1 MLTNEL
7 FIAVFILY
15 KFKTHLKDFFNTSFP
30 LYNSCS
36 YLLKKCQSFLWVS
49 VAQEIQKKN
58 VALFLFWNY
67 VLSILQSPLYTHT
80 LIEAY
85 AHSNLHALNHMCV
98 CFTYQFCI
106 NNSFLFRGR
115 SFDWHWNISFHLVT
129 ACPCISSKVCW
140 WMLSVLK
147 FITILTSLHVK

>member
-15 KFKTHLKDFFNTSFP
+15 KFKTHLKDFLTP
-30 LYNSCS
+30 LSPFITVVVTYWKSVNHF
-36 YLLKKCQSFLWVS
+36 YEFLLLKKYN
-49 VAQEIQKKN
+49 KKN
-58 VALFLFWNY
+58 FALFLFWNY